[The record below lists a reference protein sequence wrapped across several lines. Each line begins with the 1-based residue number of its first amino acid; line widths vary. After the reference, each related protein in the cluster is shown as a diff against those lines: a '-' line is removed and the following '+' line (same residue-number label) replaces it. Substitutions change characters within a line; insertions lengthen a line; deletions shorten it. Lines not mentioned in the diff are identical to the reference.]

1 MDVLTL
7 VLRYVSSRRVSFW
20 AMLFVA
26 IGVAANTVVVS
37 VMDGFQ
43 DRVKAHV
50 RGTESDLTLS
60 IRGYAVTRHLAE
72 VERVLGGEMEKAG
85 GDVVALA
92 PHRQALGMVA
102 NTRAIGGSKQLPV
115 RITGIDFR
123 REAAVIPLRRMM
135 TENLRPEHAHLRAP
149 DAVLDDP
156 FADQVVPGLMMGTS
170 LADALDLRIGD
181 DVQVV
186 SVTLKNNEQGETTFA
201 SSNKTFRLVACF
213 DSGREDYDSLYVYM
227 TSHDFGNAVY
237 GGDKTRPDCSTVQA
251 KVADPSKV
259 QEVKRRLA
267 ASYPTLE
274 VVTWEE
280 KNRTLLGAI
289 KVEKMIIVI
298 ILFFIIAVAAGSI
311 LGILNMMVSEKRKDI
326 GILRSMGMS
335 SRRVTL
341 VFLGCGAFIGLVG
354 SVLGTVLGLLIAA
367 NVNAIKDFL
376 ARPPLNIEVFSAEI
390 YRFKDIP
397 TRMEPEWIGGVA
409 LGAFLLATLAGAISA
424 AAAARLDP
432 VRCLKDQ

>member
-7 VLRYVSSRRVSFW
+7 VFRYVGSRRVAFW

-26 IGVAANTVVVS
+26 IGVAANTVVVA

-50 RGTESDLTLS
+50 RGTESDLTVS
-60 IRGYAVTRHLAE
+60 VRGYMVQRHLAE
-72 VERVLGGEMEKAG
+72 VERILAGEMKSAG
-85 GDVVALA
+85 GDLVALA
-92 PHRQALGMVA
+92 PHRQALGMAA
-102 NTRAIGGSKQLPV
+102 NTKAIGGSKQLPV
-115 RITGIDFR
+115 RITGIDFK
-123 REAAVIPLRRMM
+123 REAEVIPLKKMM
-135 TENLRPEHAHLRAP
+135 TENLRAEHAHLRVSQEA
-149 DAVLDDP
+149 LDDP
-156 FADQVVPGLMMGTS
+156 FANQILPGLIMGTS
-170 LADALDLRIGD
+170 LADALDLRLGD
-181 DVQVV
+181 DVQIV
-186 SVTLKNNEQGETTFA
+186 SVTLKNNDNGEVSFG
-201 SSNKTFRLVACF
+201 SSNKVFQLVGCF

-227 TSHDFGNAVY
+227 TSADFGQAVY
-237 GGDKTRPDCSTVQA
+237 GGDRTRPDCASVQVKVDDPGNVA
-251 KVADPSKV
+251 KVKS
-259 QEVKRRLA
+259 RLES
-267 ASYPTLE
+267 SYPTIE
-274 VVTWEE
+274 VTTWEE

-289 KVEKMIIVI
+289 RVEKMIIVI

-335 SRRVTL
+335 SRRVTI
-341 VFLGCGAFIGLVG
+341 VFLGCGALIGLVG
-354 SVLGTVLGLLIAA
+354 AVLGAGLGMVIAA

-397 TRMEPEWIGGVA
+397 TRMEPAWIGGVA